1 MSDLLRLIRYK
12 NLLIIVATMVVVRYA
27 LIYAFMPLQL
37 SFIGFC
43 LLVLATVCISAAGY
57 IINDY
62 FDVNA
67 DMMNKPD
74 KVIIGKSINRRNAM
88 ILHWIF
94 NIVGCV
100 FGALVSFGIGRP
112 NFSFVFIFIAGILWF
127 YSTTFSKEPILGNV
141 VVALLVA
148 AVPLI
153 EVLYEMLPLL
163 ALPLEALAEMHIRF
177 EEILVWS
184 LGYAVFAFLLTLQ
197 REMVKDI
204 EDVEGDRTYGR
215 NTLPIAFG
223 IRAAR
228 CCTIGVS
235 VVVIGS
241 LVFAQVCKLND
252 VYSLAFMNI
261 GVVLPSLYAFVVL
274 LKAKSVEDYTKISF
288 VLKMVMVMGLVYLIP
303 RMVL

>member
-1 MSDLLRLIRYK
+1 M
-12 NLLIIVATMVVVRYA
+12 IVIRYA
-27 LIYAFMPLQL
+27 LIGVYMPLLL
-37 SFIGFC
+37 STVGFC

-57 IINDY
+57 VINDY

-74 KVIIGKSINRRNAM
+74 KVLVGKSINRKTAM
-88 ILHWIF
+88 IYHWIL

-100 FGALVSFGIGRP
+100 CGALVSFGIGRP
-112 NFSFVFIFIAGILWF
+112 NFTFVFLFIAGILWF

-153 EVLYEMLPLL
+153 EVLYETLPLL
-163 ALPLEALAEMHIRF
+163 SIPLDSLREMHIRL

-184 LGYAVFAFLLTLQ
+184 LGYTIFAFLLTLQ

-215 NTLPIAFG
+215 NTLPISLG
-223 IRAAR
+223 MGVAR
-228 CCTIGVS
+228 YSTIGVS
-235 VVVIGS
+235 VVVIFS
-241 LVFAQVCKLND
+241 LVFAQICKLND
-252 VYSLAFMNI
+252 LYSLLFLNI
-261 GVVLPSLYAFVVL
+261 GIVLPLLYSLFRLV
-274 LKAKSVEDYTKISF
+274 KAETAEDYGRVSLI
-288 VLKMVMVMGLVYLIP
+288 LKLVMLMGLLYLIP
-303 RMVL
+303 LIF

>member
-1 MSDLLRLIRYK
+1 ML
-12 NLLIIVATMVVVRYA
+12 VVRYA
-27 LIYAFMPLQL
+27 LIGLFMPLQL
-37 SFIGFC
+37 SFVGFG

-88 ILHWIF
+88 IMHWCL
-94 NIVGCV
+94 NIVGCIC
-100 FGALVSFGIGRP
+100 GGLVSFGIGRP
-112 NFSFVFIFIAGILWF
+112 NFTFVFVFIAGILWF
-127 YSTTFSKEPILGNV
+127 YSTTFSKEPVLGNV

-163 ALPLEALAEMHIRF
+163 ALPLDVLSDMHIRF

-184 LGYAVFAFLLTLQ
+184 LGYAIFAFLLTLQ

-215 NTLPIAFG
+215 NTLPIAMG
-223 IRAAR
+223 IQAAR
-228 CCTIGVS
+228 YSTIGVS
-235 VVVIGS
+235 VVVIVA
-241 LVFAQVCKLND
+241 LLYAQICKLHD
-252 VYSLAFMNI
+252 VYSLLFLNLGI
-261 GVVLPSLYAFVVL
+261 VFPLLYAFVVL
-274 LKAKSVEDYTKISF
+274 LKAKSVEDYTKISL
-288 VLKMVMVMGLVYLIP
+288 VLKIVMIMGLIYLIP
-303 RMVL
+303 RMF